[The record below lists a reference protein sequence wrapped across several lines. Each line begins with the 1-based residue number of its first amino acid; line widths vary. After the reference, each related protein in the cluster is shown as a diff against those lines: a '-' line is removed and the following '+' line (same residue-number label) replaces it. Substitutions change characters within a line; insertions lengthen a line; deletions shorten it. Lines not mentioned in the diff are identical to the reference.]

1 MKRSRFDLSYPVQAT
16 FDAGYLVPFYLQDTL
31 PNDTFYISQKS
42 FIRANP
48 MTAPLLHDVDVF
60 LQYWYCPERILWE
73 DTEDFFLGL
82 SEQAGNPSPVRPYI
96 VAPEGGFAV
105 GSLADYFG
113 FPTGQAGIKVSALP
127 FRAYALAYNLKYR
140 HQLYMPEVSIAVSS
154 GLDTETNLAL
164 LSPRWRS
171 DYFMQA
177 EDAPQLGEQIMVPV
191 TGGNNSE
198 QYIQYQFQVGYV
210 DGNGN
215 VVSNSNSGAVTSQPP
230 ACPTSVTQDIIRG
243 YINDNLPKLLDAPLH
258 QRFVI
263 VSGVDYSS
271 TQNPGLTS
279 VDVVIT
285 KTNQLVKDFKPGD
298 VNETFIQEATYS
310 CRVYQG
316 SGTLVKPWHKDIS
329 FGQVVYNGKI
339 LENTASI
346 SLRSLSRASHMQRY
360 QERMLKTQNKYP
372 KFIKNNF
379 GFDIRSDIIDE
390 PQYLGGSRGQILFD
404 AVLQT
409 SEGENGGVG
418 SLYGRGVGRTK
429 QRPIKFRC
437 PEHGLI
443 IGLLSIRPRFVYSQG
458 IERAWSRESRFDFFL
473 PDFTDIGMQEIMQK
487 ELFAT
492 ADNEHVPFGFT
503 PRYQEYRE
511 RFPKIC
517 GQFRTIFSDWNMA
530 LKFDAP
536 PSLVGDFLS
545 MSSGVDGFKRPFA
558 VPAEHSYLGYLYN
571 RVTAVRP
578 VPKYAKRTQI

>member
-16 FDAGYLVPFYLQDTL
+16 FDAGYLVPFFIQDTL

-73 DTEDFFLGL
+73 DTENFFLGL
-82 SEQAGNPSPVRPYI
+82 NEQEGKPSPVRPYV

-113 FPTGQAGIKVSALP
+113 FPTGQAGIKVSAIP
-127 FRAYALAYNLKYR
+127 FRAYALTYNLKYR
-140 HQLYMPEVSIAVSS
+140 HQLYMSEVGIAVAS
-154 GLDTETNLAL
+154 GLDSETNTDL

-171 DYFMQA
+171 DYFMQG
-177 EDAPQLGEQIMVPV
+177 EDIPQLGEEIQVPV
-191 TGGNNSE
+191 SMGEGSEITQYGGFSFDAMQSIALTDNV
-198 QYIQYQFQVGYV
+198 FTPAVPGV
-210 DGNGN
+210 DAS
-215 VVSNSNSGAVTSQPP
+215 VSDLTSLHLTSFSVSNDSVSNNLKVTGSYRAEYTSEEGYQTSVRTGTFTGKLSVVGTKLLPQDTPYLSKGVSFFANWVPIAGTPNITATMYFTSQSQGIIPFTNSI
-230 ACPTSVTQDIIRG
+230 TSSSVGSFSIRTMA
-243 YINDNLPKLLDAPLH
+243 KA
-258 QRFVI
+258 
-263 VSGVDYSS
+263 SS
-271 TQNPGLTS
+271 
-279 VDVVIT
+279 
-285 KTNQLVKDFKPGD
+285 
-298 VNETFIQEATYS
+298 
-310 CRVYQG
+310 
-316 SGTLVKPWHKDIS
+316 
-329 FGQVVYNGKI
+329 
-339 LENTASI
+339 
-346 SLRSLSRASHMQRY
+346 MQRY

-372 KFIKNNF
+372 KFIKSNF

-437 PEHGLI
+437 PEHGVI
-443 IGLLSIRPRFVYSQG
+443 IGLLSVRPRFVYSQG
-458 IERAWSRESRFDFFL
+458 IERAWSRESRFDFYL

-487 ELFAT
+487 ELYAT
-492 ADNEHVPFGFT
+492 ADNDQVPFAYT
-503 PRYQEYRE
+503 ARYQEYRE

-530 LKFDAP
+530 LKFDNP
-536 PSLVGDFLS
+536 PSLTGGFLS
-545 MSSGVDGFKRPFA
+545 MSSGTSGFKRPFA
-558 VPAEHSYLGYLYN
+558 VPSEHSYLGYLYN

-578 VPKYAKRTQI
+578 VPKYAKRTKI